1 MQIVHYG
8 KDRFPSPCV
17 LLLGYF
23 DGMHVGHRALLC
35 KAKEE
40 ARSRGAAVGIM
51 TFTHAKKGGQIYL
64 FEERL
69 CLFREL
75 GIDFVLA
82 AEFDEKFKNTSPL
95 QFLQIVCACAP
106 VRAFV
111 CGKDFT
117 FGKGAQGDAE
127 FLKAYSKENNI
138 DVFVEE
144 LVGFGGEKA
153 AATLAKRYLDEGDV
167 LSLQKLLGGKYFILG
182 RVSTEGRHVGRKI
195 GFPTA
200 NIHVSGE
207 KYPLKKGVYAVS
219 ARLDGKEYRGIANY
233 GARPTFGD
241 GRVVLEAYFDGYTG
255 DLYGKEIA
263 VYFDGFLREIK
274 KFDSAEALSAQLTK
288 DLEKIR

>member
-127 FLKAYSKENNI
+127 FLKTYSKANNI